1 MSNPDSSARH
11 TSFASEH
18 PSCAVPDS
26 PAHPP
31 YSRSKRRLSHLH
43 HQAED
48 PSSAADLSDPA
59 ADASDALETTNAP
72 NIPPSV
78 VVVQHP
84 LVGQLLGRLR
94 DKHTDTATFHHCVVQ
109 ISELLTYEA
118 TRDLPTH
125 TLTVETPVDTALVEA
140 LSGREPIV
148 VPILRAGLGML
159 SGVRTLLPH
168 IAVGQIG
175 LFRDERTLEPHAYY
189 TKLPSD
195 VKERDVFILDPMV
208 ATGGSAIKAIDLVK
222 HQGCQRISLLCII
235 SAPEG
240 LQVISEHH
248 PGVQIYT
255 CAVDEGLNEKGYI
268 VPGLG
273 DAGDRLFGTIED

>member
-11 TSFASEH
+11 TSFTSEC
-18 PSCAVPDS
+18 PSRAVPDP
-26 PAHPP
+26 PAHPSYGQP
-31 YSRSKRRLSHLH
+31 KKRSSYFHD
-43 HQAED
+43 QAEN
-48 PSSAADLSDPA
+48 PSSATDLSDPT
-59 ADASDALETTNAP
+59 ADASDALETTNTT
-72 NIPPSV
+72 NIPPNV

-94 DKHTDTATFHHCVVQ
+94 DKRTDTATFHHCVVQ

-168 IAVGQIG
+168 ITVGQIG
-175 LFRDERTLEPHAYY
+175 LFRDERTLEPHTYY

-240 LQVISEHH
+240 LQAISEHH
-248 PGVQIYT
+248 PDARIYT
-255 CAVDEGLNEKGYI
+255 CAVDKGLDGKGYI